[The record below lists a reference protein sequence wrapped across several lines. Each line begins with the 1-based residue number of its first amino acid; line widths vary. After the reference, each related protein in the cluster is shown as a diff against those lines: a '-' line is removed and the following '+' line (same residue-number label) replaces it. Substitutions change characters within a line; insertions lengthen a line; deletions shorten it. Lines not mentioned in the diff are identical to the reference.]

1 MAKFDCSTT
10 IKRLIEALRR
20 EQATTSAK
28 RGIMSSRSRHATVG
42 LLSVVC
48 MCLVAACGSS
58 ANATTASGAA
68 SGTTSANATTASGAA
83 SGTTS
88 ASSAAT
94 GTSTVSAA
102 APVCPSAGSVST
114 AMGSTYTGPTMAG
127 SYGATSCDYS
137 MGGDD
142 VTVVFY
148 PTIEQMMANIGTS
161 ASQVSVSGFGDSAFS
176 FGDTKPGFFYVERS
190 AADSFSVI
198 DPYATNA
205 QVEAVARVVLG
216 E

>member
-28 RGIMSSRSRHATVG
+28 RGIMSSRSHHATVG

-48 MCLVAACGSS
+48 MCLVACGSS

-68 SGTTSANATTASGAA
+68 SGTTSA
-83 SGTTS
+83 
-88 ASSAAT
+88 SSAAA
-94 GTSTVSAA
+94 GTSTVSAVS
-102 APVCPSAGSVST
+102 PLCPSAGSVST
-114 AMGSTYTGPTMAG
+114 AMGSTYTGPTTAG

-148 PTIEQMMANIGTS
+148 PTIEQMMANIGTG
-161 ASQVSVSGFGDSAFS
+161 ASQVSVSGFGDSAFN
-176 FGDTKPGFFYVERS
+176 FGDTQPGFFYVERS

-198 DPYATNA
+198 DPHATNA